1 MVSLEQVKLLDA
13 KVSKAI
19 DYIASLSQENAAL
32 RGKLDGYRRRIDEL
46 EVLVRAF
53 KDDQGRI
60 EESINAALD
69 RLSQFEAAVESGL
82 EEPVTAPSPAPSSPA
97 PGSVETGGS
106 TAAPEADGSESTGG
120 QPSDSFEAAFAA
132 ELAAETAAAEAA
144 AAAVESDE
152 PEAGKTG
159 SDESS
164 VTPAPAAEGG
174 AELDIF

>member
-19 DYIASLSQENAAL
+19 EYIGNLSQENAAL

-46 EVLVRAF
+46 EVLVKAF

-69 RLSQFEAAVESGL
+69 RLSQFEAVIESGAD
-82 EEPVTAPSPAPSSPA
+82 EP
-97 PGSVETGGS
+97 
-106 TAAPEADGSESTGG
+106 AAPAEAAVPAISPEAPEPDTVGDPVATTPVVPAAAE
-120 QPSDSFEAAFAA
+120 DSFEAAFAA
-132 ELAAETAAAEAA
+132 ELAAEAAAQANAADPIETEATA
-144 AAAVESDE
+144 LPSPDR
-152 PEAGKTG
+152 
-159 SDESS
+159 
-164 VTPAPAAEGG
+164 G